1 MDRREF
7 LKSSAIGAGILPL
20 LTWETAKAFS
30 LDAELIPEEIELPPE
45 NAEVYNLTCQYCMVQ
60 CGYKAYAWEPGKG
73 KRPEGSYTSPLSG
86 EWIHPYFINRV
97 IKDGKEVF
105 VAIVPDKDCVVNM
118 GDHSVRGGGNA
129 TTLYTQR
136 SPNVALKRLHYPMLR
151 PRGKNS
157 PLVRVSWDEAAEFI
171 AERFIKIR
179 NQYGPDALGLVFG
192 DWLWTLPTYAIL
204 KFWFKGLGSS
214 SYAGNGWFF
223 DEESAG
229 ISAAFGSGTRSFTVE
244 DFEITKLLVTAGT
257 NLQANGSVW
266 WHRFYLK
273 NLSAGKAKHIDID
286 PRRTLQAQMAEKH
299 GGLHLQIKPG
309 TDPILAGAL
318 IRIVLERN
326 AYDKEFVNKYVV
338 GFDKVIETVKDPK
351 FSLDNASR
359 ITGIPKDKI
368 LKAAQL
374 MIENKGQSMFLHE
387 KGIIHQMAAF
397 EAQHAYAVLGIILG
411 NVGKPGACV
420 SRAGGHPKG
429 TFAWPEE
436 PPSRSQNLN
445 IYEALEK
452 GKIKALWA
460 YGCNI
465 FKQLPSLTKFKPL
478 MESTFLVVSDR
489 IHTEMDGAADVIL
502 PAATWGETDLILASE
517 DRRVRIIQ
525 RFMDPPGEAK
535 PDWEH
540 VVLVAKKMGLSG
552 FDWKTPKD
560 VWDEIRTQNDW
571 IKEMDWESLLKAGTN
586 GLRYPMIKGRSPSRL
601 YSDEMESIMGTRFF
615 TKDSKI
621 HVEKITVL
629 KDFDPKKYEW
639 GEVSPRYPLM
649 AIDFRLNE
657 LWNTGYTYWDTPG
670 AYERTPDAFILINP
684 VDAKARG
691 IRTGQWVV
699 LESPYG
705 KCKGVARVSDEV
717 LPGVVGIPALF
728 PKPEQEFNYATR
740 PTPTTD
746 GSVDTMVACEI
757 YPV

>member
-1 MDRREF
+1 MYGNKGS
-7 LKSSAIGAGILPL
+7 LYYSPIWGMGPSL
-20 LTWETAKAFS
+20 LYK
-30 LDAELIPEEIELPPE
+30 
-45 NAEVYNLTCQYCMVQ
+45 Q
-60 CGYKAYAWEPGKG
+60 GYKG
-73 KRPEGSYTSPLSG
+73 
-86 EWIHPYFINRV
+86 
-97 IKDGKEVF
+97 GKEVF
-105 VAIVPDKDCVVNM
+105 VAIVPDKDCIINQ

-129 TTLYTQR
+129 KTLYTQR
-136 SPNVALKRLHYPMLR
+136 SPQVASKRLHYPMVRLK
-151 PRGKNS
+151 GKDS
-157 PLVRVSWDEAAEFI
+157 PFIRVSWDEATEFI
-171 AERFIKIR
+171 AERFTKIK
-179 NQYGPDALGLVFG
+179 QEHGPDALGMVFG

-273 NLSAGKAKHIDID
+273 NLSVGKAKHIDID
-286 PRRTLQAQMAEKH
+286 SRRTLQAQMAEKH

-309 TDPILAGAL
+309 TDPILAGVL
-318 IRIVLERN
+318 IRLVLEKD
-326 AYDKEFVNKYVV
+326 AYDKDFVRKYVA
-338 GFDKVIETVKDPK
+338 GFEKVVETFKDPK

-359 ITGIPKDKI
+359 ATGIPKEKI
-368 LKAAQL
+368 LKAVEL
-374 MIENKGQSMFLHE
+374 MIENRGQSMFLHE
-387 KGIIHQMAAF
+387 KGLIHQMAAF

-411 NVGKPGACV
+411 NVGKPGACT

-436 PPSRSQNLN
+436 PPSREHNLN
-445 IYEALEK
+445 IYEGLEK
-452 GKIKALWA
+452 GKVKALWA
-460 YGCNI
+460 YGCNV
-465 FKQLPSLTKFKPL
+465 FKQMPSLTKYRPL
-478 MESTFLVVSDR
+478 MEKTFLVVSDR
-489 IHTEMDGAADVIL
+489 IHTEMDFAADVSL

-517 DRRVRIIQ
+517 DRRVRILQ
-525 RFMDPPGEAK
+525 SFMDPPGEAK

-540 VVLVAKKMGLSG
+540 VVLVAKKMGIQG
-552 FDWKTPKD
+552 FDWKSPKD
-560 VWDEIRTQNDW
+560 VWDEIRSQNDW
-571 IKEMDWESLLKAGTN
+571 IKEMDWDSLLKAGTN
-586 GLRYPMIKGRSPSRL
+586 GLRYPMVKGKSPNRL
-601 YSDEMESIMGTRFF
+601 YSDEMERIMGKRFF
-615 TKDSKI
+615 TKDNKI

-639 GEVSPRYPLM
+639 GEVSSRYPLM

-670 AYERTPDAFILINP
+670 AYERTPDAYLLINP
-684 VDAKARG
+684 VDAKVRG
-691 IRTGQWVV
+691 ISTGQWVV

-705 KCKGVARVSDEV
+705 KCKAVARVSDEV
-717 LPGVVGIPALF
+717 SPGVVGMPALF

-746 GSVDTMVACEI
+746 GSVDTMVACEV
-757 YPV
+757 YAL